1 MGERLTGQYAELHCH
16 SCFSLREGASTPREL
31 IERALSLG
39 YPALALTDHDNVYGA
54 MEFSRQA
61 TEQGLKAISGAEV
74 TLTNGHHLTLLV
86 RDSTGWSNLCQ
97 LLTHAYLDWN
107 TKDDPRLDPALLP
120 QHSAGLI
127 ALSGCR
133 MGEIPALLMADA
145 EEAAAT
151 LAGRY
156 REWFGPD
163 GFWFELQRNFV
174 DGDVDRVRALMKLAS
189 KLGIGCVAT
198 NNAHYHVEE
207 RASLQDVLVAIRHR
221 TTLQASHH
229 YRRANSEFYLK
240 SPTDM
245 AALFR
250 DFPEAIHNTLVV
262 AERCEF
268 TLYRDVPYQF
278 PRFRLPEN
286 QGEPTVT
293 YFTRA
298 VERIRAQGTSRDEQS
313 DAFLEALCRTAME
326 RKFPSGDPASRAKI
340 E

>member
-1 MGERLTGQYAELHCH
+1 MTGQYAELHCH
-16 SCFSLREGASTPREL
+16 SCCSLREGASTPREL

-39 YPALALTDHDNVYGA
+39 YSALALTDHDNVYGA

-74 TLTNGHHLTLLV
+74 TLTSGHHLTLLV

-174 DGDVDRVRALMKLAS
+174 DGDVDRVRALMKLARR
-189 KLGIGCVAT
+189 LGIGCVAT

-221 TTLQASHH
+221 TTLQLS
-229 YRRANSEFYLK
+229 L
-240 SPTDM
+240 
-245 AALFR
+245 
-250 DFPEAIHNTLVV
+250 IH
-262 AERCEF
+262 
-268 TLYRDVPYQF
+268 
-278 PRFRLPEN
+278 
-286 QGEPTVT
+286 
-293 YFTRA
+293 
-298 VERIRAQGTSRDEQS
+298 I
-313 DAFLEALCRTAME
+313 
-326 RKFPSGDPASRAKI
+326 
-340 E
+340 